1 MNKADSCFV
10 FKETLSDVQ
19 SEAEKLLND
28 ADLTARKEELL
39 TCFGCGLKC
48 KDIKK
53 CGGCKLAKYCS
64 QVKRVKLS

>member
-1 MNKADSCFV
+1 M
-10 FKETLSDVQ
+10 Q

-64 QVKRVKLS
+64 QVEKRFLNFNSYIKNQLILKILFI